1 MSSVKNYTDQGG
13 DKTVI
18 GGELHI
24 CKGAKFTLEQGVDVH
39 MDDAPAPSGPFVVDK
54 QGHMRVSQ
62 IAYQAD
68 CKAATSVQKD
78 FNALLAKLRE
88 AGLMASE

>member
-1 MSSVKNYTDQGG
+1 MSNVKNYTDQGG
-13 DKTVI
+13 DKTII

-24 CKGAKFTLEQGVDVH
+24 CKGAKFTFEQGVNVQS
-39 MDDAPAPSGPFVVDK
+39 DASTHCGPFVVDK
-54 QGHMRVSQ
+54 QGNMRVSP
-62 IAYQAD
+62 IAYQPD
-68 CKAATSVQKD
+68 SKAATSVQKD

>member
-24 CKGAKFTLEQGVDVH
+24 CKGAKFTLEQGVKVQLEDS
-39 MDDAPAPSGPFVVDK
+39 PATCGSFVVDEE
-54 QGHMRVSQ
+54 GHMRVSQ
-62 IAYQAD
+62 IAYQPD

-78 FNALLAKLRE
+78 FNVLLAKLRE